1 MASLSSPAQLN
12 YPDTFLREVAPQV
25 KSAELIA
32 EDNARQNCVAN
43 ISTCFQQACRDNI
56 DPSDPDGS
64 DASAQRELVGSK
76 QLNQWNYK
84 ETITATFEWDT
95 LICHKCTRSTLCEKT
110 ATPFFGGL
118 FCKKWGETTEVCQD
132 IEF

>member
-1 MASLSSPAQLN
+1 LFPTGLSGNAGSG
-12 YPDTFLREVAPQV
+12 
-25 KSAELIA
+25 SA
-32 EDNARQNCVAN
+32 N
-43 ISTCFQQACRDNI
+43 
-56 DPSDPDGS
+56 GS

-95 LICHKCTRSTLCEKT
+95 LICHKSTRSTLCEKT